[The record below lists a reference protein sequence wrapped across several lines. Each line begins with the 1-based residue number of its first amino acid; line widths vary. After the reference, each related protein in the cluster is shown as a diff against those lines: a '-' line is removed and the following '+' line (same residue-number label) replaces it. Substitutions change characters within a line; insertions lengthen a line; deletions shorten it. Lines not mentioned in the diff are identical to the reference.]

1 MAKKN
6 AGSSFEKRRREHE
19 KIRKRKEKAERKRQR
34 KEEKASGEWQPEP
47 EPEPMDEGALDREE
61 DPREALR
68 RASGLAI
75 DDTKS
80 GRGKGRGTAPEDLD
94 PRDPRWKPKP
104 EDAR

>member
-34 KEEKASGEWQPEP
+34 KEDKASGEWEPEP
-47 EPEPMDEGALDREE
+47 EPEPLDEGALDREE

-68 RASGLAI
+68 KAAGLAI
-75 DDTKS
+75 DDKKS
-80 GRGKGRGTAPEDLD
+80 GRVKAGETPREALD

-104 EDAR
+104 DDAD